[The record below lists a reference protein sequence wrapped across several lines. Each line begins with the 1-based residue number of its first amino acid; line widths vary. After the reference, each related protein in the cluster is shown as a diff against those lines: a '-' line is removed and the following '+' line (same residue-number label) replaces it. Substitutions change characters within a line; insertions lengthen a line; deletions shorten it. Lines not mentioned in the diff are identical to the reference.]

1 MPVFLQASVRMHAGW
16 FLSLVMLLYAAFSS
30 LSNPYPKT
38 SASEVPK
45 PSSPQV
51 PDPGHSGVFAEWHFL
66 PHSKRDP
73 VRANVAVF
81 AVWCVW
87 PLPSTCRGAA
97 RKKSVTAFSQSLLRL
112 SLVTS
117 LALYVGLSADSLDSR
132 SYEASQR
139 ADRPTA
145 PCCWGT
151 ARLGGDSMVACG
163 SLEKLWPVS
172 RENRPCACRTS
183 ACDAEAG
190 GKQAEDRFFWW
201 GACKIHFSC
210 LGSRGRWYLPTGC
223 TWLRLWAGDSVAV
236 SFRWA
241 SSVDGLRYR
250 RVGRRLWLVQARPF
264 LAAQPGSAGA
274 KFVGAGRVVVR
285 NFVER
290 HPGVR
295 RERCSSGVLLVGS
308 G

>member
-97 RKKSVTAFSQSLLRL
+97 RKESVTAFSQSLLRM

-117 LALYVGLSADSLDSR
+117 LALYVGLSADSLDSLDSR
-132 SYEASQR
+132 SYAHREQTGQLHHAVGVQPDLAETAWSP
-139 ADRPTA
+139 ADR
-145 PCCWGT
+145 W
-151 ARLGGDSMVACG
+151 RSSG
-163 SLEKLWPVS
+163 SCLEKTGHVRVELLHVMLKP
-172 RENRPCACRTS
+172 E
-183 ACDAEAG
+183 
-190 GKQAEDRFFWW
+190 
-201 GACKIHFSC
+201 
-210 LGSRGRWYLPTGC
+210 GSRLKT
-223 TWLRLWAGDSVAV
+223 DSSGGFKGAN
-236 SFRWA
+236 
-241 SSVDGLRYR
+241 
-250 RVGRRLWLVQARPF
+250 
-264 LAAQPGSAGA
+264 A
-274 KFVGAGRVVVR
+274 KFISAVWALADAGIRRPGARG
-285 NFVER
+285 F
-290 HPGVR
+290 GY
-295 RERCSSGVLLVGS
+295 GLVTQLP
-308 G
+308 